1 MARKTRPSRLSRREF
16 LKLSTFGGLGLIAAA
31 CTAPQTPAP
40 ATVAPKTE
48 APKAAATTAP
58 AAPAAPTSA
67 PAAKAPAAQSPG
79 SNLVGKLE
87 GPQVVRDAAKMPTA
101 FKEAPMLADKV
112 KAGQLPAVKDRLP
125 SEPMVVQPLS
135 EIGKYGGTWRRGF
148 TGPADAENMNRIL
161 SADKPLFWDFAGL
174 EIRPSLA
181 RDWKVSDDGKT
192 ITLYLRKGAK
202 WSDGKP
208 FTADDWVF
216 WYEDIYGDKE
226 ITPTPHPDM
235 QVNGKPGVL
244 KKVDDYTIVFEF
256 PEANYLFED
265 LLAGSTFIGGGQST
279 RQSTGNAGGGYAPAH
294 YLKQFH
300 AKYAGKDKADAQ
312 AKEAKFDSWVAYFKN
327 RIDYGLNPD
336 LPTMGAWHTVQ
347 ARNTPTHV
355 LERNPYFWAVDTEGN
370 QLPYIDRLQFTL
382 AENLENLNL
391 KAIAGEYDWQER
403 HTDMQKLPVFIENQQ
418 KGGYTVRLDP
428 ALNGS
433 DSTLHVSQTYE
444 ADPEIAKWLRKKEFR
459 QALSMGINRD
469 QLNET
474 FWLGTG
480 KPGNGLPDPS
490 MPFNPGAEWND
501 KYAKYDAAAA
511 NALLDKIGLD
521 KKDGEGFRLRTD
533 GKGKLTLELITVG
546 AQFVPYTKHA
556 EMIREQWRKIG
567 IDAVVKELERSLA
580 FQRSKNNEN
589 QIMFW
594 ANDGSE
600 FIYLFP
606 RHALPVDPAECHMG
620 QAIADWYA
628 SGGKQG
634 KEPQDADLKK
644 ALDLFKGA
652 SSQKREERVKTAQ
665 EIWKIYAEN
674 LWSIGTVGRSP
685 AFMGVRIVKN
695 NVGNVPARQLN
706 AQHGRTPNASHPETL
721 YFKS

>member
-1 MARKTRPSRLSRREF
+1 MSDKAKGRRVSRREF
-16 LKLSTFGGLGLIAAA
+16 LQVSATTGLTLIVAA
-31 CTAPQTPAP
+31 CAPAQAPAP
-40 ATVAPKTE
+40 ATAVPQSAQP
-48 APKAAATTAP
+48 TTAP
-58 AAPAAPTSA
+58 AAPAAQATQA
-67 PAAKAPAAQSPG
+67 PAAKAPASNQAPG
-79 SNLVGKLE
+79 NALVGKLE
-87 GPQVVRDAAKMPTA
+87 GPTVITDASKIPSQ
-101 FKEAPMLADKV
+101 FKEAPMLADMV
-112 KAGQLPAVKDRLP
+112 KAGKLPPVKDRLP
-125 SEPMVVQPLS
+125 AEPLVVKPLT

-148 TGPADAENMNRIL
+148 TGPADAENVNRIL
-161 SADKPLFWDFAGL
+161 SADKPLFWDFGGT
-174 EIRPSLA
+174 EIRPSLV

-192 ITLYLRKGAK
+192 TTLYLRKGTK
-202 WSDGKP
+202 WSDGTP

-216 WYEDIYGDKE
+216 WYEDIYSDKE
-226 ITPTPHPDM
+226 LTPIPHPDM
-235 QVNGKPGVL
+235 QVNGKSGVL
-244 KKVDDYTIVFEF
+244 KKVDDYTVAFEF

-279 RQSTGNAGGGYAPAH
+279 RQSTGNLGAGYAPAK

-312 AKEAKFDSWVAYFKN
+312 AKEAKFDSWVSYFKN
-327 RIDYGLNPD
+327 RVDYGLNPD
-336 LPTMGAWHTVQ
+336 LPTLGPWKTVQ
-347 ARNTPTHV
+347 ARNTPTFV

-370 QLPYIDRLQFTL
+370 QLPYFDKLQLTL
-382 AENLENLNL
+382 AENLEVLNL
-391 KAIAGEYDWQER
+391 RAIAGEYDWQER

-418 KGGYTVRLDP
+418 KGNYTVRLDP

-433 DSTLHVSQTYE
+433 DSTLHVSQTFE
-444 ADPEIAKWLRKKEFR
+444 ADPEIAKWLRTRDFR
-459 QALSMGINRD
+459 MALSMGINRD

-480 KPGNGLPDPS
+480 KPGNGLPDPA
-490 MPFNPGAEWND
+490 MPFSPGEEYNM
-501 KYAKYDAAAA
+501 KNAKYDMAAA

-521 KKDGEGFRLRTD
+521 KKDGEGFRQRTD

-546 AQFVPYTKHA
+546 GQFVPYTKHA

-567 IDAVVKELERSLA
+567 IDANVKELERSLA

-620 QAIADWYA
+620 QAIADWFA
-628 SGGKQG
+628 SNGAAGKAPTDP
-634 KEPQDADLKK
+634 ELKK
-644 ALDLFKGA
+644 ALDLFRSAAGK
-652 SSQKREERVKTAQ
+652 KRDERVKIAQ
-665 EIWKIYAEN
+665 EIWKIYADN

-706 AQHGRTPNASHPETL
+706 AQHARTPHASFLETVF
-721 YFKS
+721 FKS